1 MNERNRNTADEAF
14 ADKAKQLFDASVD
27 SLDGETRSKLNRG
40 RQAAL
45 AELKPGG
52 RQWAQWIPAGGVAV
66 AAVAALVVWS
76 TSMRLPE
83 LDTPGVASDM
93 EILLTEDS
101 LEMLEDLEFY
111 SWIDLDGETTDSI
124 ETEGPT
130 NNVG

>member
-1 MNERNRNTADEAF
+1 MNERNRNTADEVF
-14 ADKAKQLFDASVD
+14 ADKAKDLFDASVD
-27 SLDGETRSKLNRG
+27 GLDGETRSKLNRG

-45 AELKPGG
+45 AELQPGG
-52 RQWAQWIPAGGVAV
+52 RRWAQWIPAGGVAV
-66 AAVAALVVWS
+66 AAVAALVVW
-76 TSMRLPE
+76 TGSMQVPE
-83 LDTPGVASDM
+83 LDAPGVASDM

-124 ETEGPT
+124 DTEEPT

>member
-14 ADKAKQLFDASVD
+14 ADKAKQHFDASVD

-52 RQWAQWIPAGGVAV
+52 RPWVQWIPAGGVAV

-76 TSMRLPE
+76 GSMRLPE